1 MKDTLL
7 YIYNLSIQY
16 KIKINYKQKELTLTC
31 LGDLIKQ
38 YLTEELITTEI
49 TKLSKDNYNNN
60 YKSSNKKTFNT
71 KKKRNESSNSKYSN
85 KQQKINYLKRIS
97 NTEKSGTITILVK
110 EKHISQYI
118 CIQKKTVN

>member
-85 KQQKINYLKRIS
+85 KQ
-97 NTEKSGTITILVK
+97 
-110 EKHISQYI
+110 
-118 CIQKKTVN
+118 